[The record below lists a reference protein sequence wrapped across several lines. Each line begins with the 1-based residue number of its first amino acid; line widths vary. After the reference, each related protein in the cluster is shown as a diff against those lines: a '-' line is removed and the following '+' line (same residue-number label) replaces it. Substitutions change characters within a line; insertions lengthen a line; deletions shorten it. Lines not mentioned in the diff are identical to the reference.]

1 MKTQMQSPAAE
12 PARRSYDRLA
22 PDYDRRWKFYVDA
35 TLRAV
40 METARFEGSERV
52 LDLACGT
59 GALEMRLLEQWPEL
73 RMVGVDV
80 SLGMLRQA
88 AGKDHGG

>member
-1 MKTQMQSPAAE
+1 MKTAMHSSAAE

-22 PDYDRRWKFYVDA
+22 PEYDRRWQFYVDA
-35 TLRAV
+35 TLQAV
-40 METARFEGSERV
+40 METARFAGTERV

-59 GALEMRLLEQWPEL
+59 GALEIRLLQRWPEL
-73 RMVGVDV
+73 RIVGADV

-88 AGKDHGG
+88 AAKDRGG

>member
-1 MKTQMQSPAAE
+1 MKSPVQSSAAE

-22 PDYDRRWKFYVDA
+22 PEYDRRWQFYVDA
-35 TLRAV
+35 TLQAV
-40 METARFEGSERV
+40 MRTAHFEGTERV

-59 GALEMRLLEQWPEL
+59 GALEIRLLERWPEL
-73 RMVGVDV
+73 RIVGADV

-88 AGKDHGG
+88 TAKDHGG

>member
-1 MKTQMQSPAAE
+1 MKTQMQSPATE

-22 PDYDRRWKFYVDA
+22 PEYDSRWQFYVDA

-40 METARFEGSERV
+40 METARFEGSEQV

-59 GALEMRLLEQWPEL
+59 GALEIRLLEQWPEL